1 MSEEVV
7 EEAVTL
13 NKLVE
18 IHTKIKSKIESLDSQ
33 IALLEEQ
40 RTAVRMEIKDR
51 MKEQG
56 LKTVNTDSGTVSL
69 MTKTRYNTQDW
80 DAFKNFVL
88 EHEVV
93 DLLEKRISQTNMATF
108 LEENPGV
115 VPPGLNSVTEF
126 EIRVTKSRK

>member
-1 MSEEVV
+1 M
-7 EEAVTL
+7 TL